1 MEVFSFASM
10 CNILVLGDKCM
21 QTLVKVM
28 EAERLSPLFNIPA
41 EMQNRR
47 LEVTIRPV
55 DEEEL
60 VEKKLAALQRLSGI
74 AVGNTMTIDEIK
86 EARLERQ

>member
-1 MEVFSFASM
+1 
-10 CNILVLGDKCM
+10 M

-28 EAERLSPLFNIPA
+28 EAKRLSPIFNIPA

-60 VEKKLAALQRLSGI
+60 VEKKLAALQQLAGI
-74 AVGNTMTIDEIK
+74 TAGNTMTIDEIK

>member
-1 MEVFSFASM
+1 M
-10 CNILVLGDKCM
+10 CNILVLGDKYM

-41 EMQNRR
+41 EMQNQR

-74 AVGNTMTIDEIK
+74 AIGNTMTIDEIK

>member
-1 MEVFSFASM
+1 
-10 CNILVLGDKCM
+10 M
-21 QTLVKVM
+21 QSLVKVM
-28 EAERLSPLFNIPA
+28 EAKQLLPLFNVSA

-60 VEKKLAALQRLSGI
+60 VEKKLAALQQLAGI
-74 AVGNTMTIDEIK
+74 AAGNTMTIDEIK
-86 EARLERQ
+86 DAQLERQ